1 MTAYSKLIDEHLII
15 LLKKGDQQAFTE
27 IYNRYAES
35 LVGFA
40 ASKLYDLDD
49 AKDILQDLFVK
60 LWENRE
66 QLYITSNLQSYLFA
80 ITRHR
85 IIDKIRKSITR
96 EEYAS
101 IAQSMQAIYPHS
113 IDNQVEAKELQE
125 NIYKS
130 LNQLPSR
137 VKEIYKL
144 SREEGLSNREIAE
157 KLNLSEQTIKN
168 QLSTALKH
176 LRKIINKSF
185 CFCVPMLVTTITLFY
200 CHSKIFHFLV
210 VLFAN

>member
-1 MTAYSKLIDEHLII
+1 MTAYSKLTDEQLTI

-35 LVGFA
+35 LAGFA

-49 AKDILQDLFVK
+49 AKDILHDLFVK
-60 LWENRE
+60 FWENRE
-66 QLYITSNLQSYLFA
+66 QLYIISNLQSYLFS
-80 ITRHR
+80 IIRHR
-85 IIDKIRKSITR
+85 IIDKIRKNITR

-101 IAQSMQAIYPHS
+101 IAQSLTAVYPHS
-113 IDNQVEAKELQE
+113 IDKHVEAKELEQT
-125 NIYKS
+125 IGKL
-130 LNQLPSR
+130 LNQLPPR

-144 SREEGLSNREIAE
+144 SREQGLSNHEIAE

-176 LRKIINKSF
+176 LRKSLTVL
-185 CFCVPMLVTTITLFY
+185 C
-200 CHSKIFHFLV
+200 IFASVFWWLS
-210 VLFAN
+210 